1 MKNIAEI
8 IALLVTFALS
18 GTAPAAAFV
27 APPAAT
33 SAPTVQV
40 SGGFGSLG

>member
-1 MKNIAEI
+1 MKNFAEI

-18 GTAPAAAFV
+18 GVSPTAAITDLSV
-27 APPAAT
+27 IT
-33 SAPTVQV
+33 SSPTVQV